1 MTSPLFPSLAGYR
14 REWLTRDVVAGLTV
28 WARGHA
34 RRRGDRGSDRAE
46 VERTGASAVVLD
58 AQTVPSIDV
67 TAVRMLD
74 GLADDL
80 ERRGVR
86 FAVARDV
93 GQVRDLLTPVRSDS
107 SVRTYPTV
115 RAAVAALTG
124 H

>member
-1 MTSPLFPSLAGYR
+1 
-14 REWLTRDVVAGLTV
+14 
-28 WARGHA
+28 
-34 RRRGDRGSDRAE
+34 

-93 GQVRDLLTPVRSDS
+93 GQVRDLLTHVRSDS

-115 RAAVAALTG
+115 RAAVAALTR